1 MNPPRTALRA
11 SFRWLSTLGL
21 LFGVGLVSSEAFAQ
35 KITFGGGGGGTPPA
49 PTATT
54 PAATTTA
61 AKPPPPAPTATG
73 TGTAAPKDA
82 PPAET
87 TTPPTDE
94 WKDRDSTVD
103 EASSLHGD
111 VGLLHIEHAQIGN
124 SGQFRLGFTS
134 EFYSGGFLCTPEF
147 PCPNPRGGAKV
158 NSDSLSHIGGTI
170 SIDVSILKWLEAYA
184 TTGAYANSDDQNR
197 PTLLQVLGDINFGVK
212 AGGGITKWLYA
223 AGLVEM
229 HLVNGTGAVGLAGSA
244 TGARLGALA
253 TTDFRGLDKPL
264 PLRFSLNLAYNFDN
278 SGKVVED
285 TEARRGQ
292 PVTRIERF
300 GLNINRTDQFNIG
313 VGAEGLFLDDRIR
326 PFIEYRASIPVN
338 RQGYLCR
345 PNNPSGDQCLAN
357 TAVVPSA
364 FTIGGRFFPWKHG
377 FSLLAAFDIGV
388 TGVGAFIEEVQPQMP
403 WTLFLGGAWAVDTWE
418 RPPVE
423 KLVTKE
429 VRVEGKPP
437 VRGHLKGI
445 VHEKDKTDGIPG
457 AIVVWENHP
466 ELTALYTGPDGRFN
480 TQELG
485 DGKYTFT
492 IKADGYKDGACEG
505 NLAKG
510 TDSQVDCALE
520 ALPRVGVIVGHVR
533 DGETMGAVANATVK
547 LKDATGKDYQ
557 VTADSQGGYRF
568 EGVAPGTATLSV
580 DADEYLSFVAPADVK
595 VRQEI
600 TSDAMIRHRPK
611 TALVTVGATEIT
623 IKQQIQ
629 FALDQAIILPES
641 IPLLTEIADVLIHNP
656 RIKRIEIQGHTDNSG
671 TADHNQTLSD
681 QRAEAVRAWLTSH
694 GVTPDRLVA
703 KGYGQT
709 KPLVPNVTTA
719 NKAKNRRVQFI
730 ILEQDPATA
739 VKPPTGGG
747 GGAPPAGGTKPP
759 F

>member
-1 MNPPRTALRA
+1 MKLNQSAT
-11 SFRWLSTLGL
+11 FRWLTTLGL
-21 LFGVGLVSSEAFAQ
+21 LCGVGLVSTEAFAQ
-35 KITFGGGGGGTPPA
+35 KITFGGGGGGAPA
-49 PTATT
+49 PTASG
-54 PAATTTA
+54 TTTA
-61 AKPPPPAPTATG
+61 AKPPPPAPTTTAPA
-73 TGTAAPKDA
+73 GTAAGTGAAAK
-82 PPAET
+82 PAEPPPSD
-87 TTPPTDE
+87 TTPPTAE
-94 WKDRDSTVD
+94 WKDRDSAVD

-111 VGLLHIEHAQIGN
+111 IGILHIEHAQTGR
-124 SGQFRLGFTS
+124 SGQFRLGFTT
-134 EFYSGGFLCTPEF
+134 EFYTGGFLCTPEF

-158 NSDSLSHIGGTI
+158 TDDSLSHIGGTI
-170 SIDVSILKWLEAYA
+170 SVDVSILNWLEAYA

-212 AGGGITKWLYA
+212 AGAPITKWFYA
-223 AGLVEM
+223 GGLAEM
-229 HLVNGTGAVGLAGSA
+229 HLVNGTGAVGLAGGA
-244 TGARLGALA
+244 TGGRLGALA

-264 PLRFSLNLAYNFDN
+264 PLRFSANFSYNFDN

-285 TEARRGQ
+285 TEAKRGQ

-313 VGAEGLFLDDRIR
+313 IGGEAFLLDDRIR
-326 PFIEYRASIPVN
+326 PFLEYRAAIPVN

-345 PNNPSGDQCLAN
+345 PNNPSGDLCLAN
-357 TAVVPSA
+357 DTVAPSA

-377 FSLLAAFDIGV
+377 FSVLAAFDIGV
-388 TGVGAFIEEVQPQMP
+388 TGVANFIEEVQPQLP
-403 WTLFLGGAWAVDTWE
+403 WTLFIGGSWAVDTWE

-423 KLVTKE
+423 KIVTKE
-429 VRVEGKPP
+429 NRVEIKPP
-437 VRGHLKGI
+437 ARGHLKGL

-480 TQELG
+480 TQELA

-492 IKADGYKDGACEG
+492 IKADGYKDGTCEAS
-505 NLAKG
+505 LTKAS
-510 TDSQVDCALE
+510 DAPVDCALE
-520 ALPRVGVIVGHVR
+520 ALPRVGILVGHVR
-533 DGETMGAVANATVK
+533 DGETMAPVPNATVK
-547 LKDATGKDYQ
+547 LKDAQGKDYQ
-557 VTADSQGGYRF
+557 VTADSQGSYRF
-568 EGVAPGTATLSV
+568 EAIPPGTATLSV
-580 DADEYLSFVAPADVK
+580 DADEYMSFVAPADVK

-611 TALVTVGATEIT
+611 QALVTVGATEIT

-656 RIKRIEIQGHTDNSG
+656 RIKRVEIQGHTDNSG
-671 TADHNQTLSD
+671 TPEHNQTLSD
-681 QRAEAVRAWLTSH
+681 QRAEAVRSWLTSH
-694 GVTPDRLVA
+694 GVAPDRLVS

-730 ILEQDPATA
+730 ILEQDPAA
-739 VKPPTGGG
+739 GAKPPTGGG
-747 GGAPPAGGTKPP
+747 GAPAGGTKPP